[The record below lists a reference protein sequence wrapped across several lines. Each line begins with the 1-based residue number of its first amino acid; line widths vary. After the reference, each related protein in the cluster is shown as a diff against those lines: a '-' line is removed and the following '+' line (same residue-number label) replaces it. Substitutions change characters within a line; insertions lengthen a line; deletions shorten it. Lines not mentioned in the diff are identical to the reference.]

1 MSRQDTPAT
10 VRAMLA
16 RVRERKAARVP
27 LTYAV
32 GDTVPEPVIAGA
44 WEMATEVLC
53 RKHRR

>member
-10 VRAMLA
+10 VRAMLT
-16 RVRERKAARVP
+16 RVRERRAARVP

-32 GDTVPEPVIAGA
+32 GDTVPDAVIAGA

-53 RKHRR
+53 RKHRH

>member
-16 RVRERKAARVP
+16 RVHERKAARVP
-27 LTYAV
+27 LMYAV
-32 GDTVPEPVIAGA
+32 GDTVPEAVMAGA
-44 WEMATEVLC
+44 WEMATEVLS